1 MLTSPLIGPTGRP
14 WVTTPP
20 VLGGQFINDREVVA
34 AGNGL
39 QRGGKAVVAERRR
52 IGSRLPLK
60 FRQLVAADVMGDLI
74 TEYFARSSIAPVT
87 GAAKTQAGSGSHE

>member
-1 MLTSPLIGPTGRP
+1 MPGKAEQAAQQN
-14 WVTTPP
+14 P

-52 IGSRLPLK
+52 IGGRLPLK